1 MTNKAYK
8 QGIETLSQHVHEVLK
23 QYPDGIREYDLMA
36 ALDKRCVEGFGQT
49 AFADHLS
56 MFQSHFL
63 LFHSLYLLRDR
74 LHQRADSG
82 LDIHCLSICLTPYA
96 NQTRGGL
103 QQHDP
108 LRDYYLEFG
117 NIEKTDA
124 AEVDHLLKGFW
135 NRFVAMDERQQAL
148 QQLGLSDP
156 VEYAE
161 IKAHYRRLV
170 MEHHPDRGGDH
181 DRLLLINEAMQILDT
196 IYT

>member
-1 MTNKAYK
+1 MTNKVYN
-8 QGIETLSQHVHEVLK
+8 QGIEMLQQHVHEVLT
-23 QYPDGIREYDLMA
+23 QHPEGIREYDLMA
-36 ALDKRCVEGFGQT
+36 ALDQRCVAGFGQK
-49 AFADHLS
+49 AFTDHLS

-74 LHQRADSG
+74 LHQQAESG
-82 LDIHCLSICLTPYA
+82 LDIHCLSIRLISIA
-96 NQTRGGL
+96 NPSRGGL

-108 LRDYYLEFG
+108 LRDYYLDFS

-124 AEVDHLLKGFW
+124 ADVDQLLSRFW
-135 NRFVAMDERQQAL
+135 RRFVAMDERQQAL

-161 IKAHYRRLV
+161 IKMQYRRLV

-181 DRLLLINEAMQILDT
+181 ARLLLINEAMQILDS